1 MKYVITENRLDKVV
15 DTYIT
20 SQLEGLEQKLEK
32 VDSTVNRFVFRDKN
46 GDVVMIILEGMDRQP
61 MVGISEYV
69 YKSLN
74 NLIGL
79 NDFHEIQKYFKKWF
93 KNHMGIDL
101 IAVET
106 FGQGQ
111 DEYFY

>member
-1 MKYVITENRLDKVV
+1 MKYVISENRLDKVV

-20 SQLEGLEQKLEK
+20 SQLGGLDKKLEK
-32 VDSTVNRFVFRDKN
+32 VDSSVNRFVFRDKN
-46 GDVVMIILEGMDRQP
+46 DDVVMIVLEPMNKQY
-61 MVGISEYV
+61 MVGINEYV

-93 KNHMGIDL
+93 KNHVGIDL

-106 FGQGQ
+106 FSQGQ